1 VDHRDPRRHLPAAVA
16 DRMRC
21 VAGESWCPDCGLFHD
36 QTDDCVLRSP
46 ARPPSV
52 LPTVVW
58 VVAAAVVFGF
68 LAAIRRA

>member
-1 VDHRDPRRHLPAAVA
+1 VTVDHRDPRRHLPAAVA
-16 DRMRC
+16 DRLG
-21 VAGESWCPDCGLFHD
+21 VP
-36 QTDDCVLRSP
+36 TP
-46 ARPPSV
+46 PPSV